1 MFPGGGL
8 NVGFIKTGTNMKS
21 DFVSSL
27 LSEKSEVLIFWK
39 ICCRYL
45 HRVCLRSFK
54 KPQPIKL

>member
-27 LSEKSEVLIFWK
+27 LSEKSEV
-39 ICCRYL
+39 
-45 HRVCLRSFK
+45 
-54 KPQPIKL
+54 